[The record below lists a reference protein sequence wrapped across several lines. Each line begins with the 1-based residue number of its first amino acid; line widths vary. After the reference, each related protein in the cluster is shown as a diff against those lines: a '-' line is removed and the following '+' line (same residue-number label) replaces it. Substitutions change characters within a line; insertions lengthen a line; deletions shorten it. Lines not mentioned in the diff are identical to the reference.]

1 MDRRVISSPEAF
13 KYSNLCRPRDLSAR
27 QEFIYRAPSTRILPV
42 LVWQWAM
49 TQPHFLF
56 TRTFTSYGPRAVRSG
71 CLLSLGFVWIM
82 VLRSFHWWLVLFF
95 VNNESRIRQGPEFM
109 KPYFISHCCL
119 SVFVF
124 KCLLKSQLFLYTT
137 VVVLMTLFLI
147 FCYNPSEN
155 LYPLVGWIT
164 KQTWKRDCLSSVPW
178 ISEHEAMDTCL

>member
-1 MDRRVISSPEAF
+1 MDGRVISSPEAF

-82 VLRSFHWWLVLFF
+82 VLRSFHWWLVLFSWIMSPGYAK
-95 VNNESRIRQGPEFM
+95 VPNSW
-109 KPYFISHCCL
+109 SHILYLTVVYECSCKC
-119 SVFVF
+119 
-124 KCLLKSQLFLYTT
+124 KCLLNSQLFLYTT

-147 FCYNPSEN
+147 F
-155 LYPLVGWIT
+155 
-164 KQTWKRDCLSSVPW
+164 
-178 ISEHEAMDTCL
+178 